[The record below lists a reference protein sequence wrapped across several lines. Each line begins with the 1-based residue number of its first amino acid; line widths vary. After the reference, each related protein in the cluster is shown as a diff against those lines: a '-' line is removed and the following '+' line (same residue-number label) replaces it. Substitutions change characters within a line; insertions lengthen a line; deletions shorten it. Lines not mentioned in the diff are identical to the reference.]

1 MEIRWLGEINVE
13 LGDLEG
19 RLCSCGKKILGLFE
33 HDELEVLRDIPIGS
47 WRQRSCIYFANLNI
61 LPNMYVDFKSV

>member
-1 MEIRWLGEINVE
+1 ME
-13 LGDLEG
+13 
-19 RLCSCGKKILGLFE
+19 KKILGLFE